1 MSYDFYVD
9 FQIEKDNSSKS
20 KVEISELTTGAG
32 KYTEIEDISS
42 RIALLSTAYAIK
54 NKLPDRKGRPNKI
67 EPDVYARVGEG
78 DYPSGL
84 KALIHSNGNYNDYM
98 KCKLS
103 ELNLLGINLPINI
116 SSLPKGS
123 WVLEFPITLKKPF
136 ISKDDVPLYIIENP
150 VRKDKIFNV
159 PFTSATSWKGN
170 LRWTMMKTHLEPK
183 ADNPDEFVE
192 TRFKHTLLFGTEKGM
207 EEVAKG
213 WTEYL
218 DNLCPEAKDKYRNKL
233 KERSGRDE
241 VPSLSGML
249 YFYPAFWDRIDMEVI
264 NPQDR
269 KTKTGKNP
277 IYYEVVPA
285 GAKGVFRLLYIPFY
299 YIGKDTKNL
308 KENVMEDLEML
319 VDGLKEMMLTY
330 GFSAKKSSGY
340 GVIEDKW
347 DKAESRLAIK
357 NFSDTVK
364 FSNFEELKQ
373 EVEKL
378 QEAKE

>member
-1 MSYDFYVD
+1 VSYDFYVD

-78 DYPSGL
+78 DFPSGL

-103 ELNLLGINLPINI
+103 ELNLLGINLPIDI
-116 SSLPKGS
+116 SPLPEGS
-123 WVLEFPITLKKPF
+123 WILEFPITLKKPF

-340 GVIEDKW
+340 GVVEDKW
-347 DKAESRLAIK
+347 DKDESRLAIK